1 MGAREFR
8 YTTLLLRSTRLS
20 TLSYEL
26 SPLTLLPNS
35 ITSSLSLSNPSSSS
49 DTSTTT
55 TTIEEQGGLKVRLE
69 KNGDL
74 LLIEQLEQ
82 SSSTSNS
89 SLRRRKGSRSIT
101 EAVEYGFST
110 EIRQVLIEP
119 SRAGNMRGESREED
133 QEVWDGTW
141 GEGFGVDGWSTNA
154 SLGEMGDGP
163 GEGGELGMRFIQ
175 GGNERR
181 NWILR

>member
-89 SLRRRKGSRSIT
+89 SLRRRKGRSIT

-133 QEVWDGTW
+133 QEVWDGIW
-141 GEGFGVDGWSTNA
+141 GEGFGGEWSTNT
-154 SLGEMGDGP
+154 SLGEM
-163 GEGGELGMRFIQ
+163 GMRFIQ

>member
-1 MGAREFR
+1 MSLIVCR

-26 SPLTLLPNS
+26 SPLTILPNS
-35 ITSSLSLSNPSSSS
+35 ITSSLSNPSSSS
-49 DTSTTT
+49 SSDNNSSNTTT
-55 TTIEEQGGLKVRLE
+55 KKDSEEEGGLKVRLE

-74 LLIEQLEQ
+74 LLIEELE
-82 SSSTSNS
+82 SNG
-89 SLRRRKGSRSIT
+89 LRRRKGRSMT

-110 EIRQVLIEP
+110 EIRQVLVEP
-119 SRAGNMRGESREED
+119 SRAGNVRGESREED
-133 QEVWDGTW
+133 EVWDGTW
-141 GEGFGVDGWSTNA
+141 GEGFGGDGWSTNT
-154 SLGEMGDGP
+154 SLGEMGDGQ

>member
-74 LLIEQLEQ
+74 LLIEELEQ
-82 SSSTSNS
+82 SSSSTSNS
-89 SLRRRKGSRSIT
+89 SLRRRKGRSIT
-101 EAVEYGFST
+101 EAVEYGFGT
-110 EIRQVLIEP
+110 EIKQVLIEP
-119 SRAGNMRGESREED
+119 SRAGNMRGESREEE
-133 QEVWDGTW
+133 EVWDGIW
-141 GEGFGVDGWSTNA
+141 GEGFGGEWSTNT